1 MLFGKGMSLTDKT
14 TFYIRGLMSNVQRT
28 WLSRSVNNFFHD
40 GIASNRNQNVQM
52 YFSNLP
58 VSQSSIYWIEYY
70 DLCHQIL
77 FAHNLKQE
85 CIPVGCVPSATVAVS
100 WGSAWSGGCLVL
112 GVPGLGGCLVR
123 GCLVQGG
130 VPACTEADPPMDRQT
145 DVKT

>member
-14 TFYIRGLMSNVQRT
+14 TFCIRGMMSNVQRT

-85 CIPVGCVPSATVAVS
+85 CIPVRCVPSATVAVS
-100 WGSAWSGGCLVL
+100 WGSAWSGG
-112 GVPGLGGCLVR
+112 VPGLGGAWSGGAWSR
-123 GCLVQGG
+123 GVSQHALRQ
-130 VPACTEADPPMDRQT
+130 TPPMDRQT
-145 DVKT
+145 GVKT